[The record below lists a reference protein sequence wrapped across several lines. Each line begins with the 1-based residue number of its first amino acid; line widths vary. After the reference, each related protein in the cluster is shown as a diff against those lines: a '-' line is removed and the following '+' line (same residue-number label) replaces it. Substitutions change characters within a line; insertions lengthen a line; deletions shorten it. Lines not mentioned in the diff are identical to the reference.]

1 LRFERKFLI
10 YSFLI
15 VFSLLLVLI
24 SVINYYSYKEAKYF
38 LIDDIKKELEICSYK
53 LNCQDVKIDF
63 EKKSDHLLPFVLK
76 EDDKNFYMLF
86 NLSQIK
92 KYFLKLSI
100 SKQIYKNKLSKI
112 KRKILGQ
119 FFIEFLFI
127 LVISRI
133 FVYLLYLP
141 LKEAYK
147 INENFIKD
155 ILHDFN
161 TPITTLKL
169 NLFLLK
175 KEIGNNQRIEKIE
188 QSIQTILN
196 YQENLKAFLS
206 YNPNQIE
213 TFNIRELI
221 DEKLKFYSA
230 SYPNIFYKNDADC
243 KITINKQAFNSILDN
258 LISNA
263 FKYNKTNGKI
273 EIFFKNKNLYI
284 KDTGKGIKNLKKVFD
299 RFYKENERGVGIG
312 MNIVKRLCDELK
324 IDIDIDSNKNG
335 TTIILNLNR
344 YC

>member
-1 LRFERKFLI
+1 MKFEKKFLI

-15 VFSLLLVLI
+15 IFSLLFGLI
-24 SVINYYSYKEAKYF
+24 SVINYYAYKEAKYF
-38 LIDDIKKELEICSYK
+38 LVDDIKKELEICSYK
-53 LNCQDVKIDF
+53 LNCKNIKIDF
-63 EKKSDHLLPFVLK
+63 EKKSNNLLPFVLK
-76 EDDKNFYMLF
+76 EDNKNFYMLF
-86 NLSQIK
+86 NLPQIK

-112 KRKILGQ
+112 KRKILKK
-119 FFIEFLFI
+119 FFVEFLFI
-127 LVISRI
+127 LIISVI
-133 FVYLLYLP
+133 FVYILYLP

-147 INENFIKD
+147 INEDFIKD

-175 KEIGNNQRIEKIE
+175 KEIGNSQRIKKIE
-188 QSIQTILN
+188 QSIKTILN
-196 YQENLKAFLS
+196 YQENLRAFLS
-206 YNPNQIE
+206 HNPNQIE
-213 TFNIRELI
+213 TFNIRDLI

-230 SYPNIFYKNDADC
+230 SYPDIYYENDVDC
-243 KITINKQAFNSILDN
+243 KITINKQAFSSILDN

-263 FKYNKTNGKI
+263 FKYNNTNGKVK
-273 EIFFKNKNLYI
+273 IFLKDKKLYI
-284 KDTGKGIKNLKKVFD
+284 KDTGKGIKNPKKVFD

-312 MNIVKRLCDELK
+312 MSIVKRLCNELK

-335 TTIILNLNR
+335 TTIILDLSR

>member
-1 LRFERKFLI
+1 
-10 YSFLI
+10 
-15 VFSLLLVLI
+15 LLLVLI

-63 EKKSDHLLPFVLK
+63 EKKSDNLLPFVLK

-100 SKQIYKNKLSKI
+100 SKQIYKNKLSKM
-112 KRKILGQ
+112 KRKIFRQ

-127 LVISRI
+127 LVISGI
-133 FVYLLYLP
+133 FVYILYLP

-175 KEIGNNQRIEKIE
+175 KEIGNNQRIKKIE

-196 YQENLKAFLS
+196 YQKNLKAFLS
-206 YNPNQIE
+206 YNPNQIK
-213 TFNIRELI
+213 TFNIKELI

-243 KITINKQAFNSILDN
+243 KITINKQAFSSILDN

-263 FKYNKTNGKI
+263 FKYNKTNGKV

-284 KDTGKGIKNLKKVFD
+284 KDTGKGIKNPKKVFD